1 MRKIISLICLLMPLM
16 ATADE
21 LQLREDAPS
30 KYVVAKGDT
39 LWDISAKFFKS
50 PWRWTEIW
58 GLNKDTIKDP
68 HWIYPGDVV
77 YLDPNS
83 KTLLINQAPV
93 AQSADATVAAPV
105 QTETGTEAAP
115 AQTDETPEVTEVPGS
130 PNKGAVK
137 FQPKIK
143 VLPGTS
149 AASPTISFSTLGPFL
164 KRPLVIEEDELDGA
178 PRIIGTQGHKE
189 LLGEKDVAYISGLP
203 NDQGKRW
210 QIYRP
215 TSTLID
221 PDTREILGNEVI
233 YLGDA
238 HVEKFDDVSTVNITR
253 SVLEIQKGDY
263 LAQASTGFS
272 TNYLPRAPSFDITA
286 RIISIYGGVDQAG
299 QSSVV
304 TLNKG
309 HRDGLEEGHVLAV
322 YLKGDKADSGSLF
335 KRDIQLPDIRAGLI
349 FVFRVFEKVSYAVV
363 LESNL
368 PIKVMDRAST
378 PE

>member
-16 ATADE
+16 AAADE
-21 LQLREDAPS
+21 LQLREDAPD
-30 KYVVAKGDT
+30 KYVVVKGDT

-83 KTLLINQAPV
+83 KTLLVNQAPV
-93 AQSADATVAAPV
+93 AQTSDTAVAAVPV
-105 QTETGTEAAP
+105 QGGTEPAP
-115 AQTDETPEVTEVPGS
+115 TQADETPEVTEIPGS
-130 PNKGAVK
+130 PNKGSVK
-137 FQPKIK
+137 YQPKIK

-149 AASPTISFSTLGPFL
+149 AAIPTISLSTIGPFL

-189 LLGEKDVAYISGLP
+189 LLGEKDVAYISDMP
-203 NDQGKRW
+203 KDQGKRW

-215 TSTLID
+215 TVSLID

-263 LAQASTGFS
+263 LAQTATGFS
-272 TNYLPRAPSFDITA
+272 SNYLPRAPSFDITA
-286 RIISIYGGVDQAG
+286 RVISIYGGVDQAG

-309 HRDGLEEGHVLAV
+309 RRDGLEEGHVLAV
-322 YLKGDKADSGSLF
+322 YLKGDKVDSGSLF
-335 KRDIQLPDIRAGLI
+335 KRNIQLPDIRAGLI

-368 PIKVMDRAST
+368 PIRVLDRAST

>member
-1 MRKIISLICLLMPLM
+1 MPLM
-16 ATADE
+16 AAADE
-21 LQLREDAPS
+21 LQLRDDAPD

-77 YLDPNS
+77 YLDPKS
-83 KTLLINQAPV
+83 KTLLINQVPV
-93 AQSADATVAAPV
+93 AQSADTAPAPSQAATETAAT
-105 QTETGTEAAP
+105 QTE
-115 AQTDETPEVTEVPGS
+115 ETPEVAEIPGS
-130 PNKGAVK
+130 PNRNAVK

-149 AASPTISFSTLGPFL
+149 SVIPTISLSVIGPFL

-189 LLGEKDVAYISGLP
+189 LLGEKDVAYVSNMP

-215 TSTLID
+215 TTTFID

-238 HVEKFDDVSTVNITR
+238 HVEKFDDISTVNITK

-286 RIISIYGGVDQAG
+286 RVISIYGGVDQAG
-299 QSSVV
+299 QSSVI

-309 HRDGLEEGHVLAV
+309 RRDGLEEGHVLAV
-322 YLKGDKADSGSLF
+322 YIKGDTADSGSLF
-335 KRDIQLPDIRAGLI
+335 KRNIQLPDIRSGLI

-368 PIKVMDRAST
+368 PIKVLDRAST